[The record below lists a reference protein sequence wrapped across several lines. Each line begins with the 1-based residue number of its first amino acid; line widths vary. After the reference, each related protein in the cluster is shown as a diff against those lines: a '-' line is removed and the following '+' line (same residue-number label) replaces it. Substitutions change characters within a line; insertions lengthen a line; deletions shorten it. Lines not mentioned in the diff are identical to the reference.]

1 MPLLTRWL
9 IKTSLAY
16 LALGLLVGAWEA
28 AGAVFPDLWRPPGLR
43 VVMVHLLAVGWL
55 TQLIFGVALWMFPK
69 YSLQN
74 PRGPE
79 WLGWA
84 GYGLLN
90 AGLLLRVTAE
100 PAVILSAGSGWGWA
114 LVAAAVLQWLGGLA
128 FVAALWSRVKAK

>member
-9 IKTSLAY
+9 IKTSLIY
-16 LALGLLVGAWEA
+16 LALGLLAGVWQAVGAALPAIWA
-28 AGAVFPDLWRPPGLR
+28 PPGLR

-55 TQLIFGVALWMFPK
+55 TLLIFGVALWMFPK
-69 YSLQN
+69 FSQQK

-90 AGLLLRVTAE
+90 AGLVLRLAWHIAAAE
-100 PAVILSAGSGWGWA
+100 PAASIWGWA
-114 LVAAAVLQWLGGLA
+114 LVASAVLQWLGGLA
-128 FVAALWSRVKAK
+128 FAAAAWGRVKVK

>member
-9 IKTSLAY
+9 IKTSLGY
-16 LALGLLVGAWEA
+16 LALGLLAGVWQA
-28 AGAVFPDLWRPPGLR
+28 ASAVWSALWSPPGLR

-55 TQLIFGVALWMFPK
+55 TLLIFGVALWMFPK
-69 YSLQN
+69 YSQQN

-100 PAVILSAGSGWGWA
+100 PALALTAGRGWGWA
-114 LVAAAVLQWLGGLA
+114 LVVAAGLQWLGGLA
-128 FVAALWSRVKAK
+128 FVAAAWVRVKVK